1 MGLVGLVVLHGSKC
15 QECGKSRVRG
25 LGANLGRIQTHKYAM
40 MASLKEI
47 VAVRVGLLAGLFY
60 LSLLC
65 NTAQARPK
73 PADVGAAEIP
83 ALEAT
88 LVAAGWTMT
97 PERSASYN
105 VGDIY
110 SRASNTPVAF
120 KAKCFDAEPRENA
133 YTSLEVVQAMKA
145 GARVPLGIARFK
157 AEGMEYKQ
165 LKFAE
170 PYMTELADMDLVLKE
185 QCQKF
190 LASRSDLED
199 LFVIKAVLS
208 AEVKEQLCRSID
220 GAAGAL
226 GIGASASAQ
235 QECVQAS
242 EGHVAVAYKTQ
253 EAASLVSMAAAPVA
267 TPTTQAAPVPMAAAA
282 PSQATA
288 NVDFGGGGGGLGV
301 AERLRQ
307 QRCDESAKVK
317 GEKVRAARLA
327 TAEQGAQSKARTA
340 WSGQSAELEMCASL
354 KRAERGG
361 CIEAVNA
368 WLGVARAMV
377 VSIPAGVEPI
387 KTECGTREPV
397 YEAVERTV
405 VASDVKVVEMLL
417 TRLQLLG
424 PGDLESMATAPI
436 GVGGAVSGSTNSI
449 GMEFISVSPGS
460 FQMGCTGKQ
469 TNCEGD
475 EKPSHTITLTQG
487 FQIQAT
493 EVTQEQYRAVTG
505 EDPSQFS
512 ACRPDCPV
520 ENVSWYDAI
529 GFANDLS
536 RKEGMTPAYFGS
548 GTTTRWDKSANGYR
562 LPTEAEWEYAARAGQ
577 ETVYSGSDDPSAVA
591 WTVTNSGHRTHKV
604 KTTRPNEW
612 GLYDMSGNV
621 LEWCWDLY
629 ASGYYRSSPDT
640 NPVGPTRTANNRV
653 LRSSSWSSEPNHAR
667 VANRVNASPTRSTG
681 SIGFRLVRP
690 VP

>member
-1 MGLVGLVVLHGSKC
+1 LPCPCGDFDRLVGLVVLHGSKC
-15 QECGKSRVRG
+15 SDCGKSWEAF
-25 LGANLGRIQTHKYAM
+25 GANLGRIQTHEYAM

-47 VAVRVGLLAGLFY
+47 VAVRFGLLATLTP
-60 LSLLC
+60 LLLLC
-65 NTAQARPK
+65 NTVQARPK

-110 SRASNTPVAF
+110 SRSTNTPVAF

-170 PYMTELADMDLVLKE
+170 PYMTELADMDLVLKDK
-185 QCQKF
+185 CQKF
-190 LASRSDLED
+190 LASRKDLAD

-220 GAAGAL
+220 AAAGAL
-226 GIGASASAQ
+226 GFGASAAAQ

-267 TPTTQAAPVPMAAAA
+267 TPTPIAAPLPMAVAV

-288 NVDFGGGGGGLGV
+288 SVDFGGGGGGLGV

-307 QRCDESAKVK
+307 QRCNETAKVK
-317 GEKVRAARLA
+317 GEQARAARLA

-340 WSGQSAELEMCASL
+340 WSGQSTELEMCASL
-354 KRAERGG
+354 KRAERDG

-368 WLGVARAMV
+368 WLGVARAML
-377 VSIPAGVEPI
+377 VSIPAGVETI
-387 KTECGTREPV
+387 ETECGTRQPV

-405 VASDVKVVEMLL
+405 VASDVKKAEVLL
-417 TRLQLLG
+417 VKLQSAGSVSAGGGSGGSGSGAEEACAARREKRLGAVPDRYEVKARQARIESIEKLQDILRNKQNGGVPKEELLLRLADLYLKEAKANHSG
-424 PGDLESMATAPI
+424 SSQWLDKSIKLYRLILRDYPRSSRADTATFYLAQALQEDCKLDDAVKEFTKLVKTYPQSGYAADAYVMIGGYYFDSKPFTAVLAYQKATKYKDSPKYTFALYSLAWCYYNMGEHGQGIDTMGDL
-436 GVGGAVSGSTNSI
+436 V
-449 GMEFISVSPGS
+449 
-460 FQMGCTGKQ
+460 
-469 TNCEGD
+469 
-475 EKPSHTITLTQG
+475 
-487 FQIQAT
+487 
-493 EVTQEQYRAVTG
+493 
-505 EDPSQFS
+505 
-512 ACRPDCPV
+512 
-520 ENVSWYDAI
+520 
-529 GFANDLS
+529 
-536 RKEGMTPAYFGS
+536 
-548 GTTTRWDKSANGYR
+548 
-562 LPTEAEWEYAARAGQ
+562 
-577 ETVYSGSDDPSAVA
+577 
-591 WTVTNSGHRTHKV
+591 
-604 KTTRPNEW
+604 
-612 GLYDMSGNV
+612 
-621 LEWCWDLY
+621 
-629 ASGYYRSSPDT
+629 
-640 NPVGPTRTANNRV
+640 
-653 LRSSSWSSEPNHAR
+653 
-667 VANRVNASPTRSTG
+667 RSTEHTFSRSDMKLHTAAVKALAQWKAKTG
-681 SIGFRLVRP
+681 D
-690 VP
+690 